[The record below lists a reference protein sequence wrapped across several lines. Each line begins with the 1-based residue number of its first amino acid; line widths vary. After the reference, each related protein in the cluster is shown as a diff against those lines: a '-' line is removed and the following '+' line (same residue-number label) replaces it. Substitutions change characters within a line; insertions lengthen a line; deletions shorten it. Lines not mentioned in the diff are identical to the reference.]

1 MDCTMSNKMHVV
13 IVEDRFMARDEL
25 KYLLSLHQDVTVIG
39 EFENTETAWP
49 LIVSGKVDGVFLD
62 INIATEPGDA
72 GIDLAYRICRS
83 SLEKQPWIV
92 FTTGDEGYAL
102 LARNFTPY
110 GYIVKP
116 LDDAKI
122 SPVLERIRSTDQRI
136 RYAAL

>member
-1 MDCTMSNKMHVV
+1 MQVV
-13 IVEDRFMARDEL
+13 IVEDRYMARDEL
-25 KYLLSLHQDVTVIG
+25 KYLLSLHQDIAVIG

-72 GIDLAYRICRS
+72 GLDLAHRICGS
-83 SLEKQPWIV
+83 PLDKQPWIV
-92 FTTGDEGYAL
+92 FTTGDDGYAL
-102 LARNFTPY
+102 LTRKFTPY

-122 SPVLERIRSTDQRI
+122 SPVLERIRSTGQLGCC
-136 RYAAL
+136 AVF